1 MEKFHYLFEPI
12 LIGEILVPNR
22 ICHVPTITSSSHI
35 DGSVSE
41 KNINHYS
48 TIAKGG
54 TGFIVVGGTSVD
66 KKSCR
71 STGSNMVV
79 DEDHYI
85 PGMAWLA
92 ESMHRYRAKCAVQ
105 LQHPGRQVSPSKPD
119 NIASND
125 CEGLIPRS
133 QNQTIFN
140 ADAIAIN
147 KAVQALS
154 TDEVIGLVG
163 LFSEAAWRVM
173 QAGFDAVELHVAHGY
188 LLSQFLSPYFNKRN
202 DRFGG
207 NFQNRLRFPLAIVD
221 SIQRKCG
228 KNFPILIRYSVD
240 EWVSGGRDLTESVKV
255 AKEFENAGVAALD
268 LSQSIQE
275 RPGAGFDPMYYPE
288 GWTIY
293 ASEAIKKQV
302 KIPVINS
309 HSLRN
314 PEYCEQIL
322 AEGKIDLVGL
332 SRQLLADPYWP
343 LKAKYGKTRTIRRCI
358 SCLTGCWS
366 DSILAK
372 KEVTCAINPSCN
384 NHHLEIKKKT
394 TAPVHIAVVGGGPA
408 GLEAARVAHERGHFV
423 TLFEKSGELGGAILG
438 CCLVNGK
445 EKMKWYADWIRYQI
459 ADLGIQVQLRT
470 SPTIE
475 ELSSFDLVIH
485 ATGAQSYVPD
495 VHGLKEVVIPFER
508 VMACPKVAC
517 EFHPQDRKSLP
528 LKGTKVII
536 WGDHYA
542 AADTAAYLASIGKE
556 VALITDQKEFGSK
569 IEVIHK
575 YVLFKRFQQTDAEAL
590 TSKPYK
596 YPVKIYTNSK
606 INEIKENELFLV
618 DESFN
623 QVNIPY
629 DHVVTCWTRPNID
642 LYQQIKTA
650 GIDVVNIGDSVKPR
664 NLHAA
669 VKEGTIIGLT
679 IEEHNLFNPN
689 GNPINDLPIDVV
701 GQIIKS

>member
-92 ESMHRYRAKCAVQ
+92 ESMHRYGAKCAVQ

-228 KNFPILIRYSVD
+228 KKFSHFNSLF
-240 EWVSGGRDLTESVKV
+240 GG
-255 AKEFENAGVAALD
+255 
-268 LSQSIQE
+268 
-275 RPGAGFDPMYYPE
+275 
-288 GWTIY
+288 
-293 ASEAIKKQV
+293 
-302 KIPVINS
+302 
-309 HSLRN
+309 
-314 PEYCEQIL
+314 
-322 AEGKIDLVGL
+322 
-332 SRQLLADPYWP
+332 
-343 LKAKYGKTRTIRRCI
+343 
-358 SCLTGCWS
+358 
-366 DSILAK
+366 
-372 KEVTCAINPSCN
+372 
-384 NHHLEIKKKT
+384 
-394 TAPVHIAVVGGGPA
+394 
-408 GLEAARVAHERGHFV
+408 
-423 TLFEKSGELGGAILG
+423 
-438 CCLVNGK
+438 
-445 EKMKWYADWIRYQI
+445 
-459 ADLGIQVQLRT
+459 
-470 SPTIE
+470 
-475 ELSSFDLVIH
+475 
-485 ATGAQSYVPD
+485 
-495 VHGLKEVVIPFER
+495 
-508 VMACPKVAC
+508 
-517 EFHPQDRKSLP
+517 
-528 LKGTKVII
+528 
-536 WGDHYA
+536 
-542 AADTAAYLASIGKE
+542 
-556 VALITDQKEFGSK
+556 
-569 IEVIHK
+569 
-575 YVLFKRFQQTDAEAL
+575 
-590 TSKPYK
+590 
-596 YPVKIYTNSK
+596 
-606 INEIKENELFLV
+606 
-618 DESFN
+618 
-623 QVNIPY
+623 
-629 DHVVTCWTRPNID
+629 
-642 LYQQIKTA
+642 
-650 GIDVVNIGDSVKPR
+650 
-664 NLHAA
+664 
-669 VKEGTIIGLT
+669 
-679 IEEHNLFNPN
+679 
-689 GNPINDLPIDVV
+689 
-701 GQIIKS
+701 